1 MATLLILGAGLGGV
15 PMAYELREKVR
26 PDDRVIVVSDK
37 EFYHFV
43 PSNPWI
49 VVGWRRPE
57 AIMVHLAEPL
67 AKKGIEFIE
76 GRVMHLRPEQNKIV
90 LDDGQVLTY
99 DQLIIATGPKPAFE
113 EIEGLGPE
121 HYSHS
126 IVHIDHALK
135 ARAAWEEF
143 VENPGHIVVGAVQE
157 SSCFGP
163 AYEFAFILDRDL
175 RERHIRKKV
184 TMTFITPEP
193 YIGHLGY
200 GGVSDS
206 REMLENELREHDIR
220 WICNA
225 KVERVT
231 SHHVDVLEL
240 DEQGNEK
247 QRHSLRN
254 DFSMLLPAFEGI
266 DALQGIEG
274 LVDEHGF
281 VKIDAHQR
289 NPAFPNIWSVGVA
302 VAIPSTEKTPVP
314 IGVPKA
320 GFMIE
325 SMVSAAAENI
335 CAVLNGK
342 APEKEAIWNA
352 VYLADMGNTGIAFI
366 ALPQIPPRRFAA
378 LTEGKWVHLAKVA
391 FESYFLNKI
400 RKGTNEHVYE
410 HYVMNALKGEKNNPV

>member
-15 PMAYELREKVR
+15 PMAYELREKAR
-26 PDDRVIVVSDK
+26 PEDRVIVVSDH

-57 AIMVHLAEPL
+57 AIKVHLQEPL
-67 AKKGIEFIE
+67 AKKGIEFVE
-76 GRVMHLRPEQNKIV
+76 GRVVRLLPDQNKI
-90 LDDGQVLTY
+90 LLADGQILGY
-99 DQLIIATGPKPAFE
+99 DQLIIATGPYPAFD
-113 EIEGLGPE
+113 EIEGLGPD

-126 IVHIDHALK
+126 IVHIDHAMS
-135 ARAAWEEF
+135 AREAWDKF
-143 VENPGHIVVGAVQE
+143 VEEPGHIVVGAVQE

-184 TMTFITPEP
+184 TMTFVTPEP
-193 YIGHLGY
+193 FIGHLGY
-200 GGVSDS
+200 GGISDS
-206 REMLENELREHDIR
+206 REMLEQELREHDIR

-225 KVERVT
+225 RVDRVT
-231 SHHVDVLEL
+231 RHGVEVVEL
-240 DEQGNEK
+240 DAQGEVK
-247 QRHSLRN
+247 ETHSLAS
-254 DFSMLLPAFEGI
+254 DFTMLLPAFRGI
-266 DALQGIEG
+266 DPLLGIAG

-281 VKIDAHQR
+281 VKVDTHQR
-289 NPAFPNIWSVGVA
+289 NQAYPNIWSVGVA
-302 VAIPSTEKTPVP
+302 VAIPSSEKTPVP

-325 SMVSAAAENI
+325 SMVTAAAHNI
-335 CAVLNGK
+335 CAVLDGK
-342 APEKEAIWNA
+342 EPDKEAVWNA

-366 ALPQIPPRRFAA
+366 AMPQIPPRRFDA

-400 RKGTNEHVYE
+400 RNGNSEHVYE
-410 HYVMNALKGEKNNPV
+410 RYVMDKLKGESG

>member
-1 MATLLILGAGLGGV
+1 MATLLVLGAGLGGV
-15 PMAYELREKVR
+15 PMAYELREKAR
-26 PDDRVIVVSDK
+26 AEDRVLVVSDK

-57 AIMVHLAEPL
+57 AIMVSLADPL
-67 AKKGIEFIE
+67 ARKGIEFIE
-76 GRVMHLRPEQNKIV
+76 GCVTQLQPHVNQVVLSDGRVLQ
-90 LDDGQVLTY
+90 Y
-99 DQLIIATGPKPAFE
+99 DQLIIATGPKPAFHE
-113 EIEGLGPE
+113 VEGLGPE
-121 HYSHS
+121 RYSHS
-126 IVHIDHALK
+126 IVDIDHAVK
-135 ARAAWEEF
+135 AREAWDHF
-143 VENPGHIVVGAVQE
+143 VEAPGHIVVGAVQE

-184 TMTFITPEP
+184 SMTFVTPEP

-200 GGVSDS
+200 GGVGDS
-206 REMLENELREHDIR
+206 REMLEKELHEHDIR

-225 KVERVT
+225 RIERVT
-231 SHHVDVLEL
+231 AHHVDVTEL
-240 DEQGNEK
+240 NAEGSEK
-247 QRHSLRN
+247 KKHTLRS
-254 DFSMLLPAFEGI
+254 DFTMLLPAFEGV

-281 VKIDAHQR
+281 VLVDEHQR
-289 NPAFPNIWSVGVA
+289 NPVFQNVWSVGAA
-302 VAIPSTEKTPVP
+302 VAIPAQEKTPVP

-325 SMVSAAAENI
+325 SMVTAAAHNI
-335 CAVLNGK
+335 RAVLDGK
-342 APEKEAIWNA
+342 EPEKEAVWNA

-366 ALPQIPPRRFAA
+366 AMPQIPPRRFSA

-400 RKGTNEHVYE
+400 RKGTSEHIYE
-410 HYVMNALKGEKNNPV
+410 NYVMDALKGEQK

>member
-1 MATLLILGAGLGGV
+1 MATLLVLGAGLGGV
-15 PMAYELREKVR
+15 PMAYELREKAR
-26 PDDRVIVVSDK
+26 PEDRVIIVSDQ

-57 AIMVHLAEPL
+57 AIMVKLEAPL

-76 GRVMHLRPEQNKIV
+76 GNVIRLLPDENKVLLSDGRVLS
-90 LDDGQVLTY
+90 Y

-121 HYSHS
+121 HHSHS
-126 IVHIDHALK
+126 IVHIDHALQ
-135 ARAAWEEF
+135 ARDAWDRF
-143 VENPGHIVVGAVQE
+143 VESPGHIVVGAVQDA
-157 SSCFGP
+157 SCFGP

-175 RERHIRKKV
+175 RERHLRKKA
-184 TMTFITPEP
+184 TMTFVTPEP

-206 REMLENELREHDIR
+206 REMLENELKEHDIR

-225 KVERVT
+225 RVERVT
-231 SHHVDVLEL
+231 ADHVQVVEL
-240 DEQGNEK
+240 DVEGNEK
-247 QRHSLRN
+247 QRHSLAS
-254 DFSMLLPAFEGI
+254 DFTMLLPAFEGI
-266 DALQGIEG
+266 DALRGIRG

-281 VKIDAHQR
+281 VIVDAHQR
-289 NPAFPNIWSVGVA
+289 NPAYPNIWSVGVA
-302 VAIPSTEKTPVP
+302 VAIPSQEKTPVP

-325 SMVSAAAENI
+325 SMVTAAALNI
-335 CAVLNGK
+335 CAVLEGK
-342 APEKEAIWNA
+342 EPEKEAVWNA

-366 ALPQIPPRRFAA
+366 ALPQIPPRRFSA

-400 RKGTNEHVYE
+400 RNGTSEHVYE
-410 HYVMNALKGEKNNPV
+410 HYVMNALKGEKK